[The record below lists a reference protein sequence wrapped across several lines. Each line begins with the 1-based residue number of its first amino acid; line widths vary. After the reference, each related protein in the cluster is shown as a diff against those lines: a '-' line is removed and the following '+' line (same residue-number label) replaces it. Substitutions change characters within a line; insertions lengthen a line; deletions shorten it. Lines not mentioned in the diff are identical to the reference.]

1 MPKSII
7 FCNFGKLLDSLLMD
21 KLIGRKLEQAKL
33 QACMESE
40 RSEFVVV
47 YGRRRIGKT
56 FLVRRFFKDNYAFS
70 FVGKHEM
77 RREQQLAE
85 FAKEL
90 MCYSHSTFVPQL
102 KNWTEAFDALQR
114 LLETYNIPGKKV
126 VFFDE
131 MPWMDTPKSDF
142 VSALENFWNGWAN
155 MRDDI
160 VLVACGSATS
170 WMVDKLLHNQGGL
183 FNRITQKIYLRPF
196 KLSEMEQYLD
206 EKHFGWNRYQIA
218 QCYMILGGIPFYLT
232 LLNPKLSLLSNID
245 ELFFADAHA
254 MLRTEYNELYSTLFK
269 RPDNYLAVIRMLTER
284 KEGFT
289 RKEINEKTK
298 LGGAALSKILSDLE
312 QCDFIFSYAR
322 YGNAKNNAIY
332 RIKDFYTLF
341 YYKYVNG
348 IDTKDSLRWTH
359 LSSTPQVSSW
369 QGFSFELLCLLHLD
383 EIKKALGIDRILND
397 ASAWR
402 SRQPEQNTQIDLVI
416 ERADHNINLCEM
428 KFSSGMYAIDKG
440 YEQKLRERMSIFL
453 AETMTRCSTRITM
466 VTTYGVLQ
474 NKHSGIVNDEVLLDD
489 LFE

>member
-1 MPKSII
+1 
-7 FCNFGKLLDSLLMD
+7 
-21 KLIGRKLEQAKL
+21 
-33 QACMESE
+33 MESE

-170 WMVDKLLHNQGGL
+170 WMVDKLLHNKGGL

-440 YEQKLRERMSIFL
+440 YEQKLRERMSIFQ
-453 AETMTRCSTRITM
+453 AETMTRCSTRITL

>member
-1 MPKSII
+1 
-7 FCNFGKLLDSLLMD
+7 MD

-114 LLETYNIPGKKV
+114 LLETYNISGKKV

-298 LGGAALSKILSDLE
+298 LGGATLSKILSDLE

-440 YEQKLRERMSIFL
+440 YEQKLRERMSIFQ
-453 AETMTRCSTRITM
+453 AETMTRCSTRITL

>member
-1 MPKSII
+1 
-7 FCNFGKLLDSLLMD
+7 
-21 KLIGRKLEQAKL
+21 
-33 QACMESE
+33 MESE

-218 QCYMILGGIPFYLT
+218 QCYMILGGVPFYLT

-440 YEQKLRERMSIFL
+440 YEQKLRERMSIFQ

>member
-1 MPKSII
+1 
-7 FCNFGKLLDSLLMD
+7 
-21 KLIGRKLEQAKL
+21 
-33 QACMESE
+33 MESE

-77 RREQQLAE
+77 GREQQLAE

-90 MCYSHSTFVPQL
+90 MRYSHSTFVPQL

-114 LLETYNIPGKKV
+114 LLETYDIPGKKV

-183 FNRITQKIYLRPF
+183 FNRITQKLYLRPF
-196 KLSEMEQYLD
+196 KLREMEQYLD

-289 RKEINEKTK
+289 RKEISEKTK

-402 SRQPEQNTQIDLVI
+402 SKQPGQNTQIDLVI

-453 AETMTRCSTRITM
+453 AETMTRCSTRITL

>member
-1 MPKSII
+1 
-7 FCNFGKLLDSLLMD
+7 
-21 KLIGRKLEQAKL
+21 
-33 QACMESE
+33 MESE

-77 RREQQLAE
+77 GREQQLAE

-90 MCYSHSTFVPQL
+90 MRYSHSTFVPQL

-114 LLETYNIPGKKV
+114 LLETYDIPGKKV

-183 FNRITQKIYLRPF
+183 FNRITQKLYLRPF

-289 RKEINEKTK
+289 RKEISEKTK

-402 SRQPEQNTQIDLVI
+402 SKQPGQNTQIDLVI

>member
-1 MPKSII
+1 
-7 FCNFGKLLDSLLMD
+7 
-21 KLIGRKLEQAKL
+21 
-33 QACMESE
+33 MESE

-70 FVGKHEM
+70 FVGKYEM
-77 RREQQLAE
+77 GREQQLAE

-90 MCYSHSTFVPQL
+90 MRYSHSTFVPQL

-114 LLETYNIPGKKV
+114 LLETYDIPGKKV

-183 FNRITQKIYLRPF
+183 FNRITQKLYLRPF
-196 KLSEMEQYLD
+196 KLREMEQYLD
-206 EKHFGWNRYQIA
+206 EKHFGWNRYQVA

-289 RKEINEKTK
+289 RKEISEKTK

-402 SRQPEQNTQIDLVI
+402 SKQPEQNTQIDLVI

-440 YEQKLRERMSIFL
+440 YEQKLRERMSIFQ
-453 AETMTRCSTRITM
+453 AETMTRCSTRITL

-474 NKHSGIVNDEVLLDD
+474 NKHSGIVNDEVVLDD
-489 LFE
+489 LFEN

>member
-1 MPKSII
+1 
-7 FCNFGKLLDSLLMD
+7 
-21 KLIGRKLEQAKL
+21 
-33 QACMESE
+33 MESE

-90 MCYSHSTFVPQL
+90 MYYSHSTFVPQL

-114 LLETYNIPGKKV
+114 LLETYNISGKKV

-440 YEQKLRERMSIFL
+440 YEQKLRERMSIFQ
-453 AETMTRCSTRITM
+453 AETMTRCSTRITL

>member
-1 MPKSII
+1 
-7 FCNFGKLLDSLLMD
+7 
-21 KLIGRKLEQAKL
+21 
-33 QACMESE
+33 MESE

-56 FLVRRFFKDNYAFS
+56 FLVRRFFRDNYAFS

-77 RREQQLAE
+77 GREQQLTE

-90 MCYSHSTFVPQL
+90 MRYSHSTFVPQL

-114 LLETYNIPGKKV
+114 LLETYNISGKKV

-183 FNRITQKIYLRPF
+183 FNRITQKLYLRPF

-359 LSSTPQVSSW
+359 LSSMPQVSSW

-402 SRQPEQNTQIDLVI
+402 SKQPEQNTQIDLVI

>member
-1 MPKSII
+1 
-7 FCNFGKLLDSLLMD
+7 MD

-77 RREQQLAE
+77 GREQQLTE

-90 MCYSHSTFVPQL
+90 MRYSHSTFVPQL

-402 SRQPEQNTQIDLVI
+402 SKQPEQNTQIDLVI

>member
-1 MPKSII
+1 
-7 FCNFGKLLDSLLMD
+7 
-21 KLIGRKLEQAKL
+21 
-33 QACMESE
+33 MESE

-114 LLETYNIPGKKV
+114 LLETYGIPDKKV

-160 VLVACGSATS
+160 VLVACGSAIS

-440 YEQKLRERMSIFL
+440 YEQKLREHMSIFL

>member
-1 MPKSII
+1 
-7 FCNFGKLLDSLLMD
+7 
-21 KLIGRKLEQAKL
+21 
-33 QACMESE
+33 MESE

-56 FLVRRFFKDNYAFS
+56 FLVRRFFRDNYAFS

-77 RREQQLAE
+77 GREQQLTE

-90 MCYSHSTFVPQL
+90 MRYSHSTFVPQL

-114 LLETYNIPGKKV
+114 LLETYGIPDKKV

-289 RKEINEKTK
+289 RKEISEKTK

-402 SRQPEQNTQIDLVI
+402 SKQPEQNTQIDLVI

>member
-1 MPKSII
+1 
-7 FCNFGKLLDSLLMD
+7 
-21 KLIGRKLEQAKL
+21 
-33 QACMESE
+33 MESE

-85 FAKEL
+85 FAIEL
-90 MCYSHSTFVPQL
+90 MCYSHSTFFPQL
-102 KNWTEAFDALQR
+102 KNWTEEFDALQR

-466 VTTYGVLQ
+466 ITPYGVLQ

>member
-1 MPKSII
+1 
-7 FCNFGKLLDSLLMD
+7 
-21 KLIGRKLEQAKL
+21 
-33 QACMESE
+33 MESE

-114 LLETYNIPGKKV
+114 LLETYNISGKKV

-440 YEQKLRERMSIFL
+440 YEQKLRERMSIFQ
-453 AETMTRCSTRITM
+453 AETMTRCSTRITL

>member
-1 MPKSII
+1 
-7 FCNFGKLLDSLLMD
+7 
-21 KLIGRKLEQAKL
+21 
-33 QACMESE
+33 MESE

-77 RREQQLAE
+77 RREQQLTE

-289 RKEINEKTK
+289 RKEISEKTK

-466 VTTYGVLQ
+466 ITTYGVLQ

>member
-1 MPKSII
+1 
-7 FCNFGKLLDSLLMD
+7 
-21 KLIGRKLEQAKL
+21 
-33 QACMESE
+33 MESE

-56 FLVRRFFKDNYAFS
+56 FLVRRFFRDNYAFS

-77 RREQQLAE
+77 GREQQLTE

-90 MCYSHSTFVPQL
+90 MRYSHSTFVPQL

-114 LLETYNIPGKKV
+114 LLETYGIPDKKV

-289 RKEINEKTK
+289 RKEISEKTK

-428 KFSSGMYAIDKG
+428 KFSSGMYAIDKD

>member
-1 MPKSII
+1 
-7 FCNFGKLLDSLLMD
+7 
-21 KLIGRKLEQAKL
+21 
-33 QACMESE
+33 MESE

-90 MCYSHSTFVPQL
+90 MRYSHSTFVPQL

-114 LLETYNIPGKKV
+114 LLATYNIPGKKV

>member
-1 MPKSII
+1 
-7 FCNFGKLLDSLLMD
+7 
-21 KLIGRKLEQAKL
+21 
-33 QACMESE
+33 MESE

-440 YEQKLRERMSIFL
+440 YEQKLRERMSIFQ
-453 AETMTRCSTRITM
+453 AETMTRCSTRITL

>member
-1 MPKSII
+1 
-7 FCNFGKLLDSLLMD
+7 
-21 KLIGRKLEQAKL
+21 
-33 QACMESE
+33 MESE

-77 RREQQLAE
+77 GREQQLTE

-90 MCYSHSTFVPQL
+90 MRYSHSTFVPQL

-114 LLETYNIPGKKV
+114 LLETYDIPGKKV

-183 FNRITQKIYLRPF
+183 FNRITQKLYLRPF
-196 KLSEMEQYLD
+196 KLREMEQYLD

-289 RKEINEKTK
+289 RKEISEKTK

-440 YEQKLRERMSIFL
+440 YEQKLRECMSIFQ
-453 AETMTRCSTRITM
+453 AETMTRCSTRITL

>member
-1 MPKSII
+1 
-7 FCNFGKLLDSLLMD
+7 
-21 KLIGRKLEQAKL
+21 
-33 QACMESE
+33 MESE

-440 YEQKLRERMSIFL
+440 YEQKLRERMSIFQ
-453 AETMTRCSTRITM
+453 AETMTRCITRITL

>member
-1 MPKSII
+1 
-7 FCNFGKLLDSLLMD
+7 
-21 KLIGRKLEQAKL
+21 
-33 QACMESE
+33 MESE

-77 RREQQLAE
+77 GREQQLTE

-90 MCYSHSTFVPQL
+90 MRYSHSTFVPQL

-114 LLETYNIPGKKV
+114 LLETYDIPGKKV

-183 FNRITQKIYLRPF
+183 FNRITQKLYLRPF

-206 EKHFGWNRYQIA
+206 EKHFGWNRYQVA

-289 RKEINEKTK
+289 RKEISEKTK

-402 SRQPEQNTQIDLVI
+402 SKQPEQNTQIDLVI

-440 YEQKLRERMSIFL
+440 YEQKLRERMSIFQ
-453 AETMTRCSTRITM
+453 AETMTRCSTRITL

>member
-1 MPKSII
+1 
-7 FCNFGKLLDSLLMD
+7 MD

-348 IDTKDSLRWTH
+348 VDTKDSLRWTH

-402 SRQPEQNTQIDLVI
+402 SRQPELNTQIDLVI

>member
-1 MPKSII
+1 
-7 FCNFGKLLDSLLMD
+7 MD

-77 RREQQLAE
+77 RREQQLTE

-114 LLETYNIPGKKV
+114 LLETYNISGKKV

-402 SRQPEQNTQIDLVI
+402 NRQPEQNTQIDLVI

-453 AETMTRCSTRITM
+453 AETMTRCSTRITL

>member
-1 MPKSII
+1 
-7 FCNFGKLLDSLLMD
+7 MD

-160 VLVACGSATS
+160 VLVACGSAIS

-289 RKEINEKTK
+289 RKEISEKTK

-453 AETMTRCSTRITM
+453 AETMTRCSTRITL

>member
-1 MPKSII
+1 
-7 FCNFGKLLDSLLMD
+7 MD

-33 QACMESE
+33 QASMESE

>member
-1 MPKSII
+1 
-7 FCNFGKLLDSLLMD
+7 
-21 KLIGRKLEQAKL
+21 
-33 QACMESE
+33 MESE

-183 FNRITQKIYLRPF
+183 FNRITQKLYLRPF

-289 RKEINEKTK
+289 RKEISEKTK

-402 SRQPEQNTQIDLVI
+402 SKQPEQNTQIDLVI

-474 NKHSGIVNDEVLLDD
+474 NKHSGIVNDEVLLR
-489 LFE
+489 FQTSVSRK

>member
-1 MPKSII
+1 
-7 FCNFGKLLDSLLMD
+7 
-21 KLIGRKLEQAKL
+21 
-33 QACMESE
+33 MESE

-77 RREQQLAE
+77 GREQQLTE

-90 MCYSHSTFVPQL
+90 MRYSHSTFVPQL

-289 RKEINEKTK
+289 RKEISEKTK

-402 SRQPEQNTQIDLVI
+402 SKQPEQNTQIDLVI

>member
-1 MPKSII
+1 
-7 FCNFGKLLDSLLMD
+7 
-21 KLIGRKLEQAKL
+21 
-33 QACMESE
+33 MESE

-56 FLVRRFFKDNYAFS
+56 FLVRRFFRDNYAFS

-77 RREQQLAE
+77 GREQQLTE

-90 MCYSHSTFVPQL
+90 MRYSHSTFVPQL

-114 LLETYNIPGKKV
+114 LLETYGIPDKKV

-183 FNRITQKIYLRPF
+183 FNRITQKLYLRPF

-289 RKEINEKTK
+289 RKEISEKTK

-402 SRQPEQNTQIDLVI
+402 SKQPEQNTQIDLVI

>member
-1 MPKSII
+1 
-7 FCNFGKLLDSLLMD
+7 MD

-77 RREQQLAE
+77 GREQQLTE

-90 MCYSHSTFVPQL
+90 MRYSHSTFVPQL

-114 LLETYNIPGKKV
+114 LLETYDIPGKKV

-183 FNRITQKIYLRPF
+183 FNRITQKLYLRPF

-289 RKEINEKTK
+289 RKEISEKTK

-359 LSSTPQVSSW
+359 LSSTPLVSSW

-402 SRQPEQNTQIDLVI
+402 SKQPEQNTQIDLVI

-440 YEQKLRERMSIFL
+440 YEQKLRERMSIFQ
-453 AETMTRCSTRITM
+453 AETMTRCITRITL
-466 VTTYGVLQ
+466 VTIYGVLQ
-474 NKHSGIVNDEVLLDD
+474 NKHSGIVNDEVVLDD
-489 LFE
+489 LFEN

>member
-1 MPKSII
+1 
-7 FCNFGKLLDSLLMD
+7 
-21 KLIGRKLEQAKL
+21 
-33 QACMESE
+33 MESE

-56 FLVRRFFKDNYAFS
+56 FLVRRFFRDNYAFS

-77 RREQQLAE
+77 GREQQLTE

-90 MCYSHSTFVPQL
+90 MRYSHSTFVPQL

-114 LLETYNIPGKKV
+114 LLETYNISEKKV

-183 FNRITQKIYLRPF
+183 FNRITQKLYLRPF

-402 SRQPEQNTQIDLVI
+402 SKQPEQNTQIDLVI

-453 AETMTRCSTRITM
+453 AETMTRCSTRITL

>member
-1 MPKSII
+1 
-7 FCNFGKLLDSLLMD
+7 MD

-90 MCYSHSTFVPQL
+90 MCYSHSAFVPQL

-183 FNRITQKIYLRPF
+183 FNRITQKLYLRPF

-289 RKEINEKTK
+289 RKEISEKTK

>member
-1 MPKSII
+1 
-7 FCNFGKLLDSLLMD
+7 
-21 KLIGRKLEQAKL
+21 
-33 QACMESE
+33 MESE

-77 RREQQLAE
+77 GREQQLAE

-90 MCYSHSTFVPQL
+90 MRYSHSTFVPQL

-114 LLETYNIPGKKV
+114 LLETYDIPGKKV

-183 FNRITQKIYLRPF
+183 FNRITQKLYLRPF

-289 RKEINEKTK
+289 RKEISEKTK

-402 SRQPEQNTQIDLVI
+402 SKQPGQNTQIDLVI

-440 YEQKLRERMSIFL
+440 YEQKLRERMSIFQ

>member
-1 MPKSII
+1 
-7 FCNFGKLLDSLLMD
+7 
-21 KLIGRKLEQAKL
+21 
-33 QACMESE
+33 MESE

-102 KNWTEAFDALQR
+102 KNWTEAFDSLQR

-183 FNRITQKIYLRPF
+183 FNRITQKLYLRPF

-289 RKEINEKTK
+289 RKEISEKTK

-402 SRQPEQNTQIDLVI
+402 SKQPEQNTQIDLVI

-474 NKHSGIVNDEVLLDD
+474 NKHSGIVNDEVLLR
-489 LFE
+489 FQTSVSRK

>member
-1 MPKSII
+1 
-7 FCNFGKLLDSLLMD
+7 MD

-289 RKEINEKTK
+289 RKEISEKTK

-440 YEQKLRERMSIFL
+440 YEQKLRERMSIFQ
-453 AETMTRCSTRITM
+453 AETMTRCSTRITL